1 MYETLT
7 QLGADVDYYI
17 PDRFK
22 DGYGPNKDAY
32 ERLIANGTELIVTV
46 DNGVSGHEAITLANE
61 KGVDVLVTDHHE
73 LPKRYQMLM
82 RWSILAILKENI
94 RLVIFQERG

>member
-1 MYETLT
+1 MKTLAL
-7 QLGADVDYYI
+7 LGADVDYYI
-17 PDRFK
+17 LIASK

-61 KGVDVLVTDHHE
+61 KGVDVARH
-73 LPKRYQMLM
+73 
-82 RWSILAILKENI
+82 
-94 RLVIFQERG
+94 

>member
-1 MYETLT
+1 MITIST
-7 QLGADVDYYI
+7 
-17 PDRFK
+17 DRFK

-32 ERLIANGTELIVTV
+32 ERLIASGTELIVTV

-73 LPKRYQMLM
+73 LPQTLPDAYAVVHPRHPKGKYPFGDL
-82 RWSILAILKENI
+82 SGA
-94 RLVIFQERG
+94 G